1 MNEFITFIRT
11 WLSERSTWIG
21 IFALLAAFN
30 INPLTDIQR
39 EAIIVVGI
47 SLVARHEQKS
57 IR

>member
-11 WLSERSTWIG
+11 WLGERSTWIG

-30 INPLTDIQR
+30 IDPLTDIQR

>member
-1 MNEFITFIRT
+1 MNELITFVRS
-11 WLSERSTWIG
+11 WLSEKSSWIG

-30 INPLTDIQR
+30 INPLTQVQK